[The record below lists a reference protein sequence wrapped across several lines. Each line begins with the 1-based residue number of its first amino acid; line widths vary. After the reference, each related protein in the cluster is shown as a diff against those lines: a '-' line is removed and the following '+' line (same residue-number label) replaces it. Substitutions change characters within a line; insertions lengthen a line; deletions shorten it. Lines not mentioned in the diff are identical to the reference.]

1 MFVGS
6 VSDNYLTGKLPHFEM
21 TSVIRIHTKEV
32 DISQKL
38 RYYGFLLII
47 YHLVSFLSFIKTND
61 LFYGIIC
68 LDWIAFFLL
77 LKMCFLLFSGLLK
90 KRSPP
95 PIVKCDIFLIVCFWF
110 LNEVSKL
117 QI

>member
-32 DISQKL
+32 DISQIL
-38 RYYGFLLII
+38 RYCGSVNH

-61 LFYGIIC
+61 LFYAIIC
-68 LDWIAFFLL
+68 LDCFFFIENVLL
-77 LKMCFLLFSGLLK
+77 IIFWFTQKEYFS
-90 KRSPP
+90 
-95 PIVKCDIFLIVCFWF
+95 PIFKCDLFLIVCFWF

>member
-32 DISQKL
+32 DISQIL
-38 RYYGFLLII
+38 RYCGSDNH

-61 LFYGIIC
+61 LFYAIIC
-68 LDWIAFFLL
+68 LDCFFFL

-90 KRSPP
+90 KSISPRFLS
-95 PIVKCDIFLIVCFWF
+95 VIFF
-110 LNEVSKL
+110 
-117 QI
+117 